1 MIYVMSDIHGN
12 LKRFHSVM
20 RQIRLTSSDTLY
32 VLGDVIDRYPD
43 GIRILKRIRSMEN
56 VKLLLGNHEYMMLCL
71 LDETYD
77 TSGETYEQ
85 RRFRWYKNGG
95 KVTHDH
101 LKHMGKSMRQELF
114 DYLKLLPLQYDI
126 DIDGRRYVLVHAAPA
141 ELFSH
146 AGTSCADVRR
156 FAVWDRKSIFDTLP
170 DSYTLVFG
178 HTPTNRFQPGN
189 PLKIWHG
196 DRRICIDCGCGFPDP
211 GSDASEQGRLACL
224 RLDDMREFYSE

>member
-85 RRFRWYKNGG
+85 RRFR
-95 KVTHDH
+95 
-101 LKHMGKSMRQELF
+101 
-114 DYLKLLPLQYDI
+114 
-126 DIDGRRYVLVHAAPA
+126 
-141 ELFSH
+141 
-146 AGTSCADVRR
+146 
-156 FAVWDRKSIFDTLP
+156 
-170 DSYTLVFG
+170 
-178 HTPTNRFQPGN
+178 
-189 PLKIWHG
+189 
-196 DRRICIDCGCGFPDP
+196 
-211 GSDASEQGRLACL
+211 
-224 RLDDMREFYSE
+224 